1 MTLDI
6 IVPHYD
12 EPWTEGKKMFD
23 MLALQRDVDFSEF
36 RVILVNDG
44 EQNDVYPEIVKQK
57 YPYAVD
63 EIIIPHKGVSAARN
77 RGIDHSDARW
87 VMFCDF
93 DDTFTSIYSLRM
105 IFDALETERHD
116 MLWFPFYVELNV
128 QQKRQIRKKFNLIF
142 THGKV
147 YRRSF
152 LNRHQIRF
160 EESLYFSEDAA
171 FNRVVDMEIDQN
183 RIGKI
188 DSEIIPYVWAYRMGS
203 ITTDPEKVYSNA
215 IGLFRRQVYVAREH
229 LKRGQK
235 EAHDELVVR
244 AMCDAY
250 VTLNRTDLECDRST
264 FAKEVWDFWK
274 PNRKVSVRVGIFDE
288 ALKAALK
295 EANITSE
302 RLPEGL
308 SLSGWLDAFSKQ
320 EGGSAAQIR
329 GEKDSTEGS
338 DSK

>member
-12 EPWTEGKKMFD
+12 EPWAEGKKLFD
-23 MLALQRDVDFSEF
+23 MLALQRDVDFSDF

-44 EQNDVYPEIVKQK
+44 EENDVYPEVVKQG
-57 YPYAVD
+57 YPYTVD
-63 EIIIPHKGVSAARN
+63 GIVIPHSGVSAARN
-77 RGIDHSDARW
+77 RGIDHSDAQW

-116 MLWFPFYVELNV
+116 MLWYPFYVELNE
-128 QQKRQIRKKFNLIF
+128 QQKRQIRQKFNLIF

-152 LNRHQIRF
+152 LNQHHIRF

-183 RIGKI
+183 RIGEIK
-188 DSEIIPYVWAYRMGS
+188 SEIVPYVWAYRVGS
-203 ITTDPEKVYSNA
+203 ITTDPQKVYSNA
-215 IGLFRRQVYVAREH
+215 VGLFRRQVYVANEH
-229 LKRGQK
+229 QKRGQT
-235 EAHDELVVR
+235 EAHDELVIR

-250 VTLNRTDLECDRST
+250 VTLNRTDLDCDRSE

-274 PNRKVSVRVGIFDE
+274 PNRHVTVSVGIYDE
-288 ALKAALK
+288 ALKGAIK
-295 EANITSE
+295 EANITAQQ
-302 RLPEGL
+302 LPEGL
-308 SLSGWLDAFSKQ
+308 TFYGWLDAFTKQ
-320 EGGSAAQIR
+320 GDVSEA
-329 GEKDSTEGS
+329 
-338 DSK
+338 